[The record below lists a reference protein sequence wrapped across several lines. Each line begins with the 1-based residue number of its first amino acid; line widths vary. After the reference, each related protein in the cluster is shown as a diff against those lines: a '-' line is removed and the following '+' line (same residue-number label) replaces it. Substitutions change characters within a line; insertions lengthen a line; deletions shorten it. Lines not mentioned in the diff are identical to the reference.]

1 MPIYYNIIQWKY
13 LKTTL
18 ILSITQIKQARK
30 FRNSCFSSIGKT
42 SGLKTDLK
50 LSKWKFDVI
59 STIHLKKKQLI
70 VKNRYNM
77 K

>member
-50 LSKWKFDVI
+50 LSK
-59 STIHLKKKQLI
+59 
-70 VKNRYNM
+70 
-77 K
+77 

>member
-30 FRNSCFSSIGKT
+30 FRNFLLSSIGKT

-50 LSKWKFDVI
+50 LSK
-59 STIHLKKKQLI
+59 
-70 VKNRYNM
+70 
-77 K
+77 